1 MAFVQ
6 LGRCER
12 LSDIYIIPEPELNVD
27 AIRCDPEALAETER
41 LEKIFDDTKRMETQ
55 RRDKYWQISFLNV
68 RSIKALD
75 GHREDVSNDE
85 LLMTSDLLGLGET
98 WLEKDQTVHFP
109 GFSGYFSTSGQ
120 GKGIAGYTKL
130 NLIEEPKIISTKTCS
145 AILFKT
151 TTFHIIFLYLS
162 KDYKEDSVTS
172 VLLSW
177 IDNVPTAVLG
187 DMNEDILK
195 SSKIQRFMRS
205 KGFHQV
211 IKEPTC
217 STGSLIDHIYVND
230 SMSELGI
237 FSELDAVY
245 YSDHDVITLYVSK

>member
-12 LSDIYIIPEPELNVD
+12 LEDIYIIPEPELNVD

-41 LEKIFDDTKRMETQ
+41 LEKIFDDTRSMETQ
-55 RRDKYWQISFLNV
+55 RREKCWQISFLNV

-85 LLMTSDLLGLGET
+85 LLMNSDLLGLGET
-98 WLEKDQTVHFP
+98 WLEEEKTVNFP

-130 NLIEEPKIISTKTCS
+130 NLIEEPKIISSKTCS
-145 AILFKT
+145 AILFKA
-151 TTFHIIFLYLS
+151 TTFQIIFLYLS
-162 KDYKEDSVTS
+162 KEYKEDSVTS
-172 VLLSW
+172 LLLSW
-177 IDNVPTAVLG
+177 IHNVPTAVLG

-195 SSKIQRFMRS
+195 SSKIQRFMHS